1 MTVLIRYSLVIR
13 ATMEDHYI
21 REECDVKENLKNNK
35 LDDSTL
41 EKVSGGEGNSV
52 GRSEPRYQQ
61 GFIVYRRGYGKN
73 RFYVI
78 RSSYVGLGWEYE
90 IISYSD
96 KEHIIHGV
104 KEKDLSYSC
113 IF

>member
-41 EKVSGGEGNSV
+41 EKVSGGEGDSV
-52 GRSEPRYQQ
+52 GRSEPRYPLNT
-61 GFIVYRRGYGKN
+61 IVYCRGYGKKN
-73 RFYVI
+73 FM
-78 RSSYVGLGWEYE
+78 
-90 IISYSD
+90 
-96 KEHIIHGV
+96 
-104 KEKDLSYSC
+104 
-113 IF
+113 

>member
-1 MTVLIRYSLVIR
+1 LTVLIRYSLVIR

-41 EKVSGGEGNSV
+41 EKVSGGEGDSV
-52 GRSEPRYQQ
+52 GRSEPRYPLNT
-61 GFIVYRRGYGKN
+61 IVYCRGYGKKK
-73 RFYVI
+73 FYVI
-78 RSSYVGLGWEYE
+78 RTSYLGRGWRYVLR
-90 IISYSD
+90 SYS
-96 KEHIIHGV
+96 ENEFISGV
-104 KEKDLSYSC
+104 KEEDLSDSN